1 MGDIDFFSDLVPSKA
16 PIPVP
21 GLDGID
27 DIFAAESPVLAQP
40 LSGSPHSAPI
50 QTNGDL
56 GGPFSGGSSFER
68 ADGATSESGRVTAP
82 MGLSAGKRDAQH
94 VEAVL
99 ARFATGLEK
108 VLQDSNLCG
117 PAYSLPPLWR
127 N

>member
-16 PIPVP
+16 PSPAP
-21 GLDGID
+21 GVDGID

-40 LSGSPHSAPI
+40 LSGLPDDAPT

-56 GGPFSGGSSFER
+56 GGPFSGGSSFEV
-68 ADGATSESGRVTAP
+68 ADGATSESVRCTAP

-117 PAYSLPPLWR
+117 PPKCLPY
-127 N
+127 